1 MQNSLR
7 KICHYQQNVPQHYY
21 LLDTLVLKLMIK
33 DVLDA
38 NFQISTSAHLI
49 LVKMAA
55 HALILLEVTAV
66 IVCRD
71 ILATTVKQVIVS

>member
-1 MQNSLR
+1 MVHVMKLTTE
-7 KICHYQQNVPQHYY
+7 NV
-21 LLDTLVLKLMIK
+21 LN
-33 DVLDA
+33 A
-38 NFQISTSAHLI
+38 NFQTSTSAHPI

-71 ILATTVKQVIVS
+71 ILATTVKQVIVSLGVCEYK